1 MLAFYRSLFH
11 LYPTAYRCEY
21 GDEMM
26 EVLSEVQALTR
37 NRSPLSRILSGGHE
51 AGGLLYG
58 AMREHFRSII
68 SPYDGKM
75 LSSMFSSMFLS
86 RRFTMRSDF
95 RFPKA
100 TVALM
105 TIILAAVILAIEKAK
120 AISASVPH
128 ANLPVGPIQPAQI
141 TIVPTLLV
149 VLISAIVAGV
159 FGWGILFALRR
170 SGVHH
175 LAEMNPSADAR
186 TGK

>member
-1 MLAFYRSLFH
+1 MLAFYRSLLH
-11 LYPTAYRCEY
+11 LYPAAYRCEY

-26 EVLSEVQALTR
+26 EVLSEVQAVTR
-37 NRSPLSRILSGGHE
+37 NRSALSRILSGGHE

-58 AMREHFRSII
+58 ALREHFRSITG
-68 SPYDGKM
+68 PYDGRM

-86 RRFTMRSDF
+86 RRFTMRSEF

-105 TIILAAVILAIEKAK
+105 TIILAAVIFTIEKAK

-186 TGK
+186 SGK

>member
-1 MLAFYRSLFH
+1 MHSLYRALLY
-11 LYPTAYRCEY
+11 LYPPAYRCEY

-26 EVLSEVQALTR
+26 EVLSEVQAVTR
-37 NRSPLSRILSGGHE
+37 NRSALSRILSGGHE

-58 AMREHFRSII
+58 ALREHFRSITG
-68 SPYDGKM
+68 PYDGRM
-75 LSSMFSSMFLS
+75 LSSMFLS
-86 RRFTMRSDF
+86 RRFTMRSEF

-105 TIILAAVILAIEKAK
+105 TIILAAVTFTIEKAK

-128 ANLPVGPIQPAQI
+128 ANPPVGLIQPTQI

-149 VLISAIVAGV
+149 VLLSAVAAGV
-159 FGWGILFALRR
+159 LGWGILFALRR

-186 TGK
+186 SGK